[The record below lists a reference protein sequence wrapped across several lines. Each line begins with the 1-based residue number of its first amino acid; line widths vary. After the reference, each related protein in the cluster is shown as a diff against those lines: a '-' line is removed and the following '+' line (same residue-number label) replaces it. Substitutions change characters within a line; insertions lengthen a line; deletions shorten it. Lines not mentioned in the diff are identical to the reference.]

1 MSAAH
6 RAARV
11 AIVEDEALLLGLL
24 TRLVGAQPGLEVV
37 ATAQGQRE
45 ALDTIPAGV
54 DVAVLDIELLD
65 GNGIV
70 LGRALQARDPH
81 VRILLLSSHNVLGLV
96 RSVSADAPTPWSY
109 LSKRSS
115 TEPGLLVR
123 TIAAVAHGRV
133 VVDPALV
140 RRSVPVDDS
149 PLSRLTAAQFRV
161 LQLVAEGYG
170 NGAVAEDLGITPKAV
185 EAQLTGIYR
194 LLDLPAG
201 ANNRVAAVLA
211 FLQQTVRPGA

>member
-1 MSAAH
+1 MTT
-6 RAARV
+6 RTRGARV

-24 TRLVGAQPGLEVV
+24 TRLVGAQPGFEVV

-45 ALDTIPAGV
+45 ALDAIPDGV

-70 LGRALQARDPH
+70 LGRALQARDPR
-81 VRILLLSSHNVLGLV
+81 VKVLLLSSHNMIGLV
-96 RSVSADAPTPWSY
+96 RSVSSEAPTPWSY

-123 TIAAVAHGRV
+123 AIAAVAQGQV
-133 VVDPALV
+133 VVDPVLV
-140 RRSVPVDDS
+140 RRSVPVHDS

-161 LQLVAEGYG
+161 LQLVAQGHA

-194 LLDLPAG
+194 QLDLPPR

-211 FLQQTVRPGA
+211 FLQQTVRPGG